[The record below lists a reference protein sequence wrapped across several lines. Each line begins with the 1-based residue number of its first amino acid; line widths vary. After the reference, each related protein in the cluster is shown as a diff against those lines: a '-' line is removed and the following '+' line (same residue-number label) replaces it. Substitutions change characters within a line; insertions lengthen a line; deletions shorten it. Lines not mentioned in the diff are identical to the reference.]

1 MFRDSNKYPISV
13 LHQAG
18 MQLCLPVQDV
28 TISDEEIVDRIRALI
43 DMRIPFSDELT
54 YEYFEAFASSLE
66 DEDFDLEAYADEHEV
81 QQDYI
86 RDIGNDVLHVIG
98 QNFDV
103 FVNET
108 ATASSIKGQTVESLP
123 LICFAIEE
131 ELLRRLFDAGVNDMG
146 SFSDSSKL
154 EDVEYLTEYDA
165 EVILSLFRHEPESVI
180 DEVRKNCN
188 TLVRKRLVD

>member
-1 MFRDSNKYPISV
+1 MFRDINKYPISM

-28 TISDEEIVDRIRALI
+28 VIDDEEIVDRIRALI

-54 YEYFEAFASSLE
+54 YEYFEAFASSLD
-66 DEDFDLEAYADEHEV
+66 DEDFDLEAYADEHEI

-86 RDIGNDVLHVIG
+86 KDIGNDVLHVIG

-108 ATASSIKGQTVESLP
+108 ATASSIKGQTIESLP
-123 LICFAIEE
+123 LVCFAIEE
-131 ELLRRLFDAGVNDMG
+131 LLIRLLDAGVNSMG
-146 SFSDSSKL
+146 DFSDSSKL
-154 EDVEYLTEYDA
+154 EDIECLTEYDA

-180 DEVRKNCN
+180 DEVRKNCDA
-188 TLVRKRLVD
+188 LVRRGLTE

>member
-1 MFRDSNKYPISV
+1 MFRDINKYPISM

-28 TISDEEIVDRIRALI
+28 VIDDKEIVDRIRALI

-54 YEYFEAFASSLE
+54 YEYFEAFASSLD
-66 DEDFDLEAYADEHEV
+66 DEDFDLEAYADEHEI

-86 RDIGNDVLHVIG
+86 KDIGNDVLHVIG

-108 ATASSIKGQTVESLP
+108 ATASSIKGQTIESLP
-123 LICFAIEE
+123 LVCFAIEE
-131 ELLRRLFDAGVNDMG
+131 ELLIRLLDAGVNSMG
-146 SFSDSSKL
+146 GGIFQI
-154 EDVEYLTEYDA
+154 A
-165 EVILSLFRHEPESVI
+165 PSLR
-180 DEVRKNCN
+180 
-188 TLVRKRLVD
+188 T